1 MKKIIRV
8 MSLVL
13 CTVMLLSVGA
23 FSKLPDAPV
32 ELVEEMRQNM
42 DDTVLYKFGSRT
54 LEADRLRLVDYY
66 GEFGGYH
73 IGVFFPDD
81 SLVLTVVGEKVIGG
95 YKFIF
100 AYEAYIANLFAY
112 KDGEFI
118 FHSETDISTL
128 LTKEEMAELAKEA
141 GADPVSSPA
150 DKLTDV
156 NFDAWF
162 GDSVRY
168 CVEEGI
174 MSGVGDGRF
183 APAGNFTRAQMVQIL
198 FNISGE
204 DAEEYKGESGF
215 DDVGINSW
223 CAPAVNWA
231 KKTGITAGVTET
243 EFQPNR
249 DIPRQEMIRMFY
261 VYAEYLGYD
270 MRELDDLS
278 KFEDKGDV
286 APWAYTETQWAVAK
300 GLISGV
306 SESSVA
312 PRATA
317 NRAQA
322 SRLLMQFSEF
332 LKNTEPMDRKGA
344 YEVIKNAVLTGGQQ
358 DSFGDYRYYPDPSD
372 YPYCVVYEPETE
384 IIRFEYG
391 EYRNSITVGDFEY
404 ASVEIYCLDDNY
416 DYYYSYDDCILAEG
430 TVGNGSYTESFFE
443 YNGND
448 FLIDSEDAAKELEK
462 NTREALILFM
472 DNVLKSLAIE
482 PQEFFITK

>member
-1 MKKIIRV
+1 MKNILRAISII
-8 MSLVL
+8 L
-13 CTVMLLSVGA
+13 CTVMVFSMSVYA
-23 FSKLPDAPV
+23 KMTDAP
-32 ELVEEMRQNM
+32 EALIEEMRQNM
-42 DDTVLYKFGSRT
+42 DDEVLYKFGSRT
-54 LEADRLRLVDYY
+54 LEVERLRLVEYY

-81 SLVLTVVGEKVIGG
+81 SLVLTVVGETVIGG
-95 YKFIF
+95 YKFTF
-100 AYEAYIANLFAY
+100 PYEAYIANLFAY
-112 KDGEFI
+112 KDGGFI
-118 FHSETDISTL
+118 FHSEKDISTL
-128 LTKEEMAELAKEA
+128 LTKEEMAELARAA
-141 GADPVSSPA
+141 GASLVNSPA

-156 NFDAWF
+156 NYNSWY
-162 GDSVRY
+162 GESVRF
-168 CVEEGI
+168 CVENGI
-174 MSGVGDGRF
+174 MSGVGNDKF
-183 APAGNFTRAQMVQIL
+183 DPAGNFTRAQMVQIL

-204 DAEEYKGESGF
+204 DVEEYKGESGF
-215 DDVGINSW
+215 EDVGVNSW

-261 VYAEYLGYD
+261 VYAEHLGYD

-278 KFEDKGDV
+278 AYEDKGYI

-306 SESSVA
+306 TESKID

-344 YEVIKNAVLTGGQQ
+344 YEVLKNAVLAGGQE
-358 DSFGDYRYYPDPSD
+358 DSFGDYRYYFDPTD
-372 YPYCVVYEPETE
+372 FTYCVVYEPESE
-384 IIRFEYG
+384 IIRFEFG
-391 EYRNSITVGDFEY
+391 EYRNSISVGDFEY
-404 ASVEIYCLDDNY
+404 ASVEVYCLSECYNY
-416 DYYYSYDDCILAEG
+416 HYSYDDCILAEG
-430 TVGNGSYTESFFE
+430 IVGNGSYTESLFE

-448 FLIDSEDAAKELEK
+448 FLIETEEEARELEK
-462 NTREALILFM
+462 NTRAALILFM
-472 DNVLKSLAIE
+472 DNVLTSLGIE
-482 PQEFFITK
+482 PEEFFITE